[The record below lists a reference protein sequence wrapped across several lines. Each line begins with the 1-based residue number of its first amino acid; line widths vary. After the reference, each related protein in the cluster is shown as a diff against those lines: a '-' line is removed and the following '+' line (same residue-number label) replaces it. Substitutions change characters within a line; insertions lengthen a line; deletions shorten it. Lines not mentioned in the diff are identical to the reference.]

1 MMLSPDQQPL
11 VTRAGCHYRG
21 MSHRTESVESADGT
35 RIVFHTSGDGPPL
48 VIVHGALV
56 PLDIYMSLAEL
67 LASDYRVVVVERRD
81 YGGPSGN
88 GPRPATFT
96 TQAADLAAVLAEVGE
111 AAFVFGHSAGG
122 LVTLHAMHRDPSS
135 VRKLALYE
143 PPATLAGPPLQPT
156 LARIR
161 DFMADGR
168 PTDAVHEFLTAI
180 TDSAPP
186 GFLHR
191 LAESLASRAPGLVA
205 DLECLTTMNPD
216 ITPWSTIPT
225 PALLLAGELTD
236 TYGKTSAALLQSTL
250 PQAHSIEL
258 PGQRHHPDNPL
269 PLATALRD
277 FFV

>member
-1 MMLSPDQQPL
+1 MS
-11 VTRAGCHYRG
+11 YRTG
-21 MSHRTESVESADGT
+21 SVVSADGT
-35 RIVFHTSGDGPPL
+35 RIVFHTGGDGPPL

-56 PLDIYMSLAEL
+56 PLDVYMALGEL

-96 TQAADLAAVLAEVGE
+96 TQAFDLAAVLAEVGE
-111 AAFVFGHSAGG
+111 PAFVFGHSAGG
-122 LVTLHAMHRDPSS
+122 LVTLHAMQRDSSS
-135 VRKLALYE
+135 VRGLALYE
-143 PPATLAGPPLQPT
+143 PPATLAGPPLRPT
-156 LARIR
+156 LATIR

-168 PTDAVHEFLTAI
+168 PVDAVHEFLTAI

-186 GFLHR
+186 GFLRR
-191 LAESLASRAPGLVA
+191 LAESLASRASGLVA

-216 ITPWSTIPT
+216 ITPWSGIDI
-225 PALLLAGELTD
+225 PALLLNGELTD
-236 TYGKTSAALLQSTL
+236 TYGKNSVDLLRSTL
-250 PQAHSIEL
+250 PQAHSLEL
-258 PGQRHHPDNPL
+258 AGQRHHPDDPV